1 MIAAA
6 DLGWIKVLTL
16 LSTPK
21 PRRLMAPSLRS
32 GSAGLN
38 WMPPLFNTPREAVT
52 ITASPAVH
60 VHMMMHH
67 ALKHKQQAGLQARLH
82 WMLHLSKWAHQNWML
97 LQEVHKNSR
106 QSLQARTSRRLA
118 QGIKI
123 SACQCAGAHVCIN
136 YSCSLS
142 GKYCTCNDGVACCD
156 LHTRLIILDLL
167 YDMVVQNGQS
177 LCQSLDQP
185 QIAPCMC
192 QSAAHTCGT
201 LLMPVCCSHMAL
213 PYNQAR
219 LQLTLFSFALA

>member
-1 MIAAA
+1 MEMIAA

-82 WMLHLSKWAHQNWML
+82 WMLHLSKWAHQNWTL
-97 LQEVHKNSR
+97 LQEVRKKSR
-106 QSLQARTSRRLA
+106 QSLQASTSWRLA
-118 QGIKI
+118 QRNKI
-123 SACQCAGAHVCIN
+123 SVCQWAGAHVCIT
-136 YSCSLS
+136 SAVAHSVISTAPAITVLPAVT
-142 GKYCTCNDGVACCD
+142 CTPA
-156 LHTRLIILDLL
+156 
-167 YDMVVQNGQS
+167 
-177 LCQSLDQP
+177 
-185 QIAPCMC
+185 
-192 QSAAHTCGT
+192 
-201 LLMPVCCSHMAL
+201 
-213 PYNQAR
+213 
-219 LQLTLFSFALA
+219 